1 MYIVQSYPLA
11 ILFCFITMLCWG
23 SWGNTQK
30 LAGKTWRYELF
41 YWDYVIG
48 ILLFSLVWALTV
60 GSCGTE
66 GRKFLPDLAQASW
79 GNIGS
84 AFVGGVVFNAAN
96 ILLSAAIAVA
106 GMAVAFPVGIGLAL
120 VLGVLINYIGSAKGD
135 PVLLF
140 GGVALVI
147 VAIVL
152 NGIAYKMIS
161 RGNRSAASSRGI
173 VLALLAGLLMS
184 FFYRFVAASMDL
196 DNFVTP
202 AAGKMTPY
210 SAMVVFAVGI
220 FLSTFIFNSIAIKRP
235 VSGTPVSIS
244 AYFKGGIP
252 DPSGRGAGRSDLG
265 IGQRTQPDCSRQS
278 GCRHL
283 LRSGAGCYV
292 GGGAMGRFCLERVP
306 WRRPQSGLAPG
317 MDVRALCRRHRVDY
331 RCRQLTRTTDAKIIT
346 ATKSKRIAYND

>member
-184 FFYRFVAASMDL
+184 FFYRFVAAAMDL
-196 DNFVTP
+196 DNFAAPTP
-202 AAGKMTPY
+202 GMLTPY
-210 SAMVVFAVGI
+210 SAIFVFSVGVL
-220 FLSTFIFNSIAIKRP
+220 LSNFAFNTYAMRRPFVGAP
-235 VSGTPVSIS
+235 VSYREYFRGSLPTHLVGMLGGAVWCLGTAFSYIAAGKAGAAIS
-244 AYFKGGIP
+244 YALGQGAPMIAAVWGVFIWKEFKGA
-252 DPSGRGAGRSDLG
+252 DRK
-265 IGQRTQPDCSRQS
+265 TNT
-278 GCRHL
+278 L
-283 LRSGAGCYV
+283 LAV
-292 GGGAMGRFCLERVP
+292 MFLFFIA
-306 WRRPQSGLAPG
+306 GLAS
-317 MDVRALCRRHRVDY
+317 
-331 RCRQLTRTTDAKIIT
+331 II
-346 ATKSKRIAYND
+346 ASGGN